1 MNKKILLQIRPGTQ
15 ESTYV
20 PPSIVDDIIRKLE
33 VHIPSSV
40 SALNDILQ
48 MTDIKPKVL
57 SFDTFQM
64 LTEDS
69 TEIKQNWENMY
80 LVNIDEFKCQVRE
93 LQELDNIIFDIEKK

>member
-1 MNKKILLQIRPGTQ
+1 MQCGLKLFYIWIRPGTQ

-20 PPSIVDDIIRKLE
+20 PLSVVDDIIRKLE
-33 VHIPSSV
+33 AQIPNSV
-40 SALNDILQ
+40 SVLNTILQ
-48 MTDIKPKVL
+48 MPDIKPKVL

-80 LVNIDEFKCQVRE
+80 LVNIDEFKCQVWD
-93 LQELDNIIFDIEKK
+93 LQDFYFITC

>member
-1 MNKKILLQIRPGTQ
+1 MCNSLKRFYLYIRPGTQ

-20 PPSIVDDIIRKLE
+20 PPGVVDDIIRKLE

-40 SALNDILQ
+40 SALNAILQ
-48 MTDIKPKVL
+48 MSDIKPKIP

-69 TEIKQNWENMY
+69 TEIKQNWENMI
-80 LVNIDEFKCQVRE
+80 LVNIDEFKCQVCN
-93 LQELDNIIFDIEKK
+93 LQTRYYSISH

>member
-1 MNKKILLQIRPGTQ
+1 MNKTILLQIRPGTQ

-20 PPSIVDDIIRKLE
+20 PPGIVDDIIRKLE
-33 VHIPSSV
+33 AHIPSSV
-40 SALNDILQ
+40 SALNNILQ

-80 LVNIDEFKCQVRE
+80 PVNIDEFKCQVRN
-93 LQELDNIIFDIEKK
+93 LQAVYYYLRRS

>member
-1 MNKKILLQIRPGTQ
+1 MFYLYVTCVINLKKFNLYIRPGTQ

-20 PPSIVDDIIRKLE
+20 PPNIVDDIIRKLE
-33 VHIPSSV
+33 VHIPNSV
-40 SALNDILQ
+40 SVLNAILQ
-48 MTDIKPKVL
+48 MSDIKPKIP

-80 LVNIDEFKCQVRE
+80 LVNIDEFKCQV
-93 LQELDNIIFDIEKK
+93 